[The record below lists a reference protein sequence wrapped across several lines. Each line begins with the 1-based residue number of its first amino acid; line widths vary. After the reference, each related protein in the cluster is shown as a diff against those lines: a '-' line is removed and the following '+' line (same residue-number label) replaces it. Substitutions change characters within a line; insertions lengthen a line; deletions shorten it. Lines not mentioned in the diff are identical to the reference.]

1 MTARNAPAQLLGLLF
16 GYRIS
21 QAISVAASLR
31 IADAL
36 AQRPDRRGARPELSC
51 DPRPCTGSCGCWL
64 QRTSCMRT
72 GSEILAHAA
81 GGAPAV
87 GCSRLDARTG
97 DPPGVGPRSTRPT
110 ATWSTPSEPAR
121 TRSRP
126 TSGRASGS
134 GGAAGRPRRRS
145 STGRWRHGARLPPR
159 CWQPRSTSGRW
170 GPSRTSAA
178 GLARCSRASSLHPSL
193 RGIVFD
199 QPAVV
204 AEAEPVLERAGVR
217 DRAEL
222 VGGDFFVDVPQADVY
237 VMKSI
242 LHDWSD
248 EDSIRI
254 LRTIRSRA
262 TSSGNLLVI
271 ERVLG
276 GPNEDIEG
284 KLSDLHMMV
293 MPGGLERTLD
303 EWRSVLARVAGSS
316 VERAARGRLADD
328 RGDARPLSQRGS
340 ERRRLYTARSWKAP
354 ARNCAPRRTPS
365 RVKPAFSSERA
376 SATLST
382 SVSASTRL

>member
-1 MTARNAPAQLLGLLF
+1 MEHACRSVLAAAFDFGSVGTVADIGGGSGALLG
-16 GYRIS
+16 
-21 QAISVAASLR
+21 V
-31 IADAL
+31 
-36 AQRPDRRGARPELSC
+36 
-51 DPRPCTGSCGCWL
+51 
-64 QRTSCMRT
+64 
-72 GSEILAHAA
+72 
-81 GGAPAV
+81 
-87 GCSRLDARTG
+87 
-97 DPPGVGPRSTRPT
+97 
-110 ATWSTPSEPAR
+110 
-121 TRSRP
+121 
-126 TSGRASGS
+126 
-134 GGAAGRPRRRS
+134 
-145 STGRWRHGARLPPR
+145 LP
-159 CWQPRSTSGRW
+159 
-170 GPSRTSAA
+170 
-178 GLARCSRASSLHPSL
+178 LHPEP

-248 EDSIRI
+248 EDLIRI

-316 VERAARGRLADD
+316 VER
-328 RGDARPLSQRGS
+328 S
-340 ERRRLYTARSWKAP
+340 RSWP
-354 ARNCAPRRTPS
+354 VGR
-365 RVKPAFSSERA
+365 
-376 SATLST
+376 
-382 SVSASTRL
+382 